1 MSKLILL
8 RTFPNPVEAHILK
21 AKLEGEGI
29 QVFLHDE
36 NMIAMYSV
44 ATHGVKVM
52 INDFDADRALKVM
65 KMMKE
70 DEESHYED
78 YTVCPYCQHK
88 NPNPPYDEKPSF
100 LTMLLMIFA
109 IATPVKEIKK
119 YKCPNCGRKYKQES
133 TDY

>member
-70 DEESHYED
+70 DEESHY
-78 YTVCPYCQHK
+78 
-88 NPNPPYDEKPSF
+88 
-100 LTMLLMIFA
+100 
-109 IATPVKEIKK
+109 
-119 YKCPNCGRKYKQES
+119 
-133 TDY
+133 